1 MNAPPL
7 FKWTDEYN
15 LGITEIDDQ
24 HKGLVDLLNQLHQAI
39 REHHGKATSRQ
50 ILDRLVDY
58 TRTHFLLEE
67 SLMRVTAYPG
77 IEQHRRQHKEL
88 IAQIEALQRKMDQE
102 NAAISFELL
111 HFLRNW
117 LIQHIHESD
126 KRFGKHFHSV
136 QLVATY
142 AAWSK
147 ESDLAMKKQ
156 KKRWWKFW

>member
-1 MNAPPL
+1 MSAPPL
-7 FKWTDEYN
+7 FQWSDEYK
-15 LGITEIDDQ
+15 LGIAEIDDQ
-24 HKGLVDLLNQLHQAI
+24 HKGLVDLLNQLHLAI

-77 IEQHRRQHKEL
+77 VERHRVQHKEL
-88 IAQIEALQRKMDQE
+88 ISQVEALQRKMNQE

-126 KRFGKHFHSV
+126 KRFGDHFHSV
-136 QLVATY
+136 RLAATY

-147 ESDLAMKKQ
+147 ESEMAMQKQ